1 MARSGFISEI
11 ASPASDLWRARN
23 DLSIQGHALSRG
35 FTLLELLVVVA
46 LLAFISASMV
56 FAMQGAL
63 ESWSY
68 TKDQLSLQ
76 KVLSETMNM
85 MMNGSVE
92 RYGLKD
98 SLQIM
103 EASAEG
109 VAFVP
114 PWMDESHRAATE
126 DIVYT
131 LNRPLKPGAAT
142 PIGQVKLE
150 SSSEWHVVP
159 VKRVEL
165 EGEKRTQVRLGVVP
179 PESADLRFIF
189 HPDAN
194 RTRDA
199 VQRIYWD
206 EDEHAIYLNTGN
218 DTEMISKNPFGVRFD
233 QVQFFYFTTGNVPV
247 GMEGGVPDSQL
258 PVITGVEVGLEASVG
273 SVKQTL
279 VNFVSFRNAPLRTGY
294 LTLAPEMEVPIPDSK
309 KIHTLQLTNFMGI
322 RDGDTLELVARPRHG
337 SSWGIKLVFEKIGS
351 NPWRIKTYTVEYPS
365 GSPILVQLPTAQSGA
380 PDTNFDLLIAGGN
393 GLYDYD
399 DDLEIED
406 VVKLEGDV
414 TLEVKEM
421 TLEGAG
427 LFVRP

>member
-1 MARSGFISEI
+1 MGIKQDG
-11 ASPASDLWRARN
+11 SDN
-23 DLSIQGHALSRG
+23 QNPGKG
-35 FTLLELLVVVA
+35 FTLLELMVVVA
-46 LLAFISASMV
+46 LLAFISAAMI

-98 SLQIM
+98 SLQVM
-103 EASAEG
+103 EATSSG
-109 VAFVP
+109 VSFVP
-114 PWMDESHRAATE
+114 PWMDDTHQAETE

-150 SSSEWHVVP
+150 TDTEWHVVP
-159 VKRVEL
+159 VTRVEL

-179 PESADLRFIF
+179 PEPGALRFIY
-189 HPDAN
+189 HPDAF
-194 RTRDA
+194 RSRD
-199 VQRIYWD
+199 VVHRIYWD
-206 EDEHAIYLNTGN
+206 SDEHAIYLNAG
-218 DTEMISKNPFGVRFD
+218 DETENISNNPFGVQFD
-233 QVQFFYFTTGNVPV
+233 NVTFFYFTTGNAAV
-247 GMEGGVPDSQL
+247 GAEGEVSENQL
-258 PVITGVEVGLEASVG
+258 PVITGVEVGLEASIG
-273 SVKQTL
+273 KVKQTL

-294 LTLAPEMEVPIPDSK
+294 LTLSRDMEIPIPNSK
-309 KIHTLQLTNFMGI
+309 KIHTLQLTNFMGV
-322 RDGDTLELVARPRHG
+322 RDGDELELIARPKAG
-337 SSWGIKLVFEKIGS
+337 PSWGIKLTFEKIGS
-351 NPWRIKTYTVEYPS
+351 NPWRIKTYTVEYPV
-365 GSPILVQLPTAQSGA
+365 GSPILVQFPPAQSGA
-380 PDTNFDLLIAGGN
+380 PDTNFDLLIVGAN

-399 DDLEIED
+399 DDPDIED
-406 VVKLEGDV
+406 VVNLEGDV

-421 TLEGAG
+421 TMDGVG